1 MMNHQADLDTVVSET
16 LTYVRRLVHDGVE
29 PVAALDGLAALEKHH
44 PETPMD
50 LVWVQEP
57 YDGSVH
63 YDALIHVAGEGTV
76 SLSFAADGDLPWP
89 LRGVQRWQDR
99 NLARVNGGVV
109 TVDQAI
115 AQLDFIWDEVPLVR
129 RLVNTCLIQ
138 ETLKREPITVDEAD
152 LQEAMDSFRRARG
165 LFTAEDTHQWLA
177 DKALS
182 AEKLEQL
189 LVDQATLRKLRA
201 RVAEGRVE
209 DYFVAHRDELAEVGL
224 LRLDFADEGR
234 ARAALDEL
242 RRGETFVA
250 LAERALAEAVSR
262 GEQAPV
268 LESLVLRRREA
279 ATFELP
285 IAVAPGDLVGPLPSK
300 RGAAL
305 VQALAV
311 QPACLDKRTRQAVEQ
326 VLFEDWL
333 ADRRKAARIE
343 WYWGNASQ
351 VVGV

>member
-1 MMNHQADLDTVVSET
+1 MNDHADLDTVVSEA
-16 LTYVRRLVHDGVE
+16 LTYVRRLVRDGVE
-29 PVAALDGLAALEKHH
+29 PTAALAGLAALKKRH
-44 PETPMD
+44 PDTPMD

-63 YDALIHVAGEGTV
+63 YDALIHAEGEGTV
-76 SLSFAADGDLPWP
+76 SLSFAADEGLPWP

-138 ETLKREPITVDEAD
+138 EVLKREPIAVDDAD
-152 LQEAMDSFRRARG
+152 LQQAMDSFRRARG
-165 LFTAEDTHQWLA
+165 LFTAEDTHHWLA

-189 LVDQATLRKLRA
+189 LMDQATLRKLRA
-201 RVAEGRVE
+201 RVAAGRVE
-209 DYFVAHRDELAEVGL
+209 EYFLANRDELAEVGL
-224 LRLDFADEGR
+224 LLLDFPDEGR
-234 ARAALDEL
+234 ALAALDEL

-250 LAERALAEAVSR
+250 VAERALVEAVSR

-268 LESLVLRRREA
+268 IESLVLRRREA
-279 ATFELP
+279 VTFELP
-285 IAVAPGDLVGPLPSK
+285 IAVAPGDVLGPVPGK

-305 VQALAV
+305 VQVVAV

-333 ADRRKAARIE
+333 AERRKAARIE